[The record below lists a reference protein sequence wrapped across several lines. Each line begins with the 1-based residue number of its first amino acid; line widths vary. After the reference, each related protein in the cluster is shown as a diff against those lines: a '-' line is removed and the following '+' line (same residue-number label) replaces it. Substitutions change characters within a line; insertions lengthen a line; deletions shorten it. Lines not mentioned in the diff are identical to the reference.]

1 MNKSHSILYLSL
13 SYGILTL
20 CFTVIREHG
29 HGPTSESENEA
40 RSDHF
45 HGRTT
50 TGPTSQL
57 QSRFEPGWSGFRKN
71 SPDYWTEQASDSS
84 LVSEFQSKTEEISK

>member
-1 MNKSHSILYLSL
+1 MYEF
-13 SYGILTL
+13 LTL
-20 CFTVIREHG
+20 CFAGFREHG

-50 TGPTSQL
+50 TGPTSEL
-57 QSRFEPGWSGFRKN
+57 QSRFESGWSGFRKN
-71 SPDYWTEQASDSS
+71 SPNYWTEQASDSS

>member
-1 MNKSHSILYLSL
+1 MQLSFSLYISL
-13 SYGILTL
+13 FFI
-20 CFTVIREHG
+20 FTVIREYG
-29 HGPTSESENEA
+29 HGPASESENEA

-57 QSRFEPGWSGFRKN
+57 QPRFESGWSGFRKN
-71 SPDYWTEQASDSS
+71 SPNYWTEQTSDSS